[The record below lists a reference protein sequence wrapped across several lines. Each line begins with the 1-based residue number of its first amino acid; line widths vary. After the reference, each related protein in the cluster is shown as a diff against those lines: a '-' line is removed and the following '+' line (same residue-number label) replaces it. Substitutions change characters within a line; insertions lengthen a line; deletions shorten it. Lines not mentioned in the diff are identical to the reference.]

1 MYRKE
6 ITRLALIATL
16 TAAIS
21 IGGLM
26 AGYAYAME
34 PAKNMGAVQQMYS
47 DVLTQDFSYFTNQVT
62 PDIEWVQ
69 PGGAEVPLSGDYKG
83 AQAVTDLLTRMD
95 AMLEIDDFQTDQIVA
110 DGNHVVVRGQLQAR
124 ARPNGQ
130 PFTLDFVQMWTLAD
144 DGKVSK
150 VELFTDTGK
159 LTRELA
165 LSKITT
171 Q

>member
-6 ITRLALIATL
+6 ITRLALVATL
-16 TAAIS
+16 AVAVS
-21 IGGLM
+21 IGGLL
-26 AGYAYAME
+26 AGYAYAAD

-69 PGGAEVPLSGDYKG
+69 PGGAEVPLAGVYKG
-83 AQAVTDLLTRMD
+83 PQAVSDLLTRMD
-95 AMLEIDDFQTDQIVA
+95 AMLEILDFQTDQIVA

-124 ARPNGQ
+124 ARPDGQ
-130 PFTLDFVQMWTLAD
+130 PFGLDFMQMWTLAD
-144 DGKVSK
+144 DGKISK

-165 LSKITT
+165 PGKVANK
-171 Q
+171 